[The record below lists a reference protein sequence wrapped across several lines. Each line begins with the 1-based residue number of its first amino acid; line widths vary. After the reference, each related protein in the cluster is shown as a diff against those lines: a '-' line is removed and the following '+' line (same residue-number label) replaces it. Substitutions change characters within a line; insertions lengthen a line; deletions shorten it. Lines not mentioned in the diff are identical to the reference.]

1 MNTERI
7 PPILAQALM
16 AFDGQFPTPSLGE
29 NGGCEDEGP
38 SFRQVSQINSSSPA
52 AAFRINPLLKYSKAA
67 AMKNEIVVT
76 PSEPRL
82 ENNPD
87 ALDGFERGLRFL
99 HPYPQAPD
107 HLDI

>member
-1 MNTERI
+1 MSTERI

-16 AFDGQFPTPSLGE
+16 ALDGQFPTPCPE
-29 NGGCEDEGP
+29 EKGGSKDEGP
-38 SFRQVSQINSSSPA
+38 SFRQVSHINSAPPPA
-52 AAFRINPLLKYSKAA
+52 GFRINPLLKYSQAA
-67 AMKNEIVVT
+67 AMKNEIAVS
-76 PSEPRL
+76 PSSSGL

-99 HPYPQAPD
+99 HPYPQAPG